1 MDEQNE
7 KKPSF
12 FKRVFSI
19 PNVRL
24 PKIQFKSKEWRT
36 PSVNASMPNVMNVGK
51 VPDLKIASLK
61 GTRIVGGVWK
71 VGTLGLIIGVAVTA
85 FAIGTAIKGLN
96 AAPIWPEPAQYDAAR
111 VPADRTLQ
119 VGDEWVFADNT
130 PADERELQT
139 HTLQLNV
146 SGARAADITISGLE
160 IGKASGLTDAIQVI
174 GTADHVLACDT
185 VIIDNVEA
193 TTFNLSATKVY
204 ELNITNVKADGLSIG
219 PTLSSTPKD
228 ITVTSTRGAVKIPG
242 VTSGSFDKII
252 ISTATA
258 DSFCRSLTLSNISAF
273 GGGINLDH
281 MEIGTLTIQNSKIG
295 NGTGIDAPSFI
306 IDATTLIQSMTASN
320 NYEAPITVQ

>member
-1 MDEQNE
+1 M
-7 KKPSF
+7 KF
-12 FKRVFSI
+12 LKRLFTI
-19 PNVRL
+19 PNIRL
-24 PKIQFKSKEWRT
+24 PAIKFKSRDWQT
-36 PSVNASMPNVMNVGK
+36 PKVDVGMPNVMNVGK
-51 VPDLKIASLK
+51 VPDIKVPSLK

-71 VGTLGLIIGVAVTA
+71 VGTFGVIIGILVTG
-85 FAIGTAIKGLN
+85 FAIGTAIRGLN
-96 AAPIWPEPAQYDAAR
+96 AAPIWPEPASYNAAA
-111 VPADRTLQ
+111 VEPDRTLQ
-119 VGDEWVFADNT
+119 VGDEWVFADTT

-160 IGKASGLTDAIQVI
+160 IGKASGLTDAIQII

-193 TTFNLSATKVY
+193 TTFNLAATKIY
-204 ELNITNVKADGLSIG
+204 QLNITNVAADGLSIG

-242 VTSGSFDKII
+242 VTNGSFDKIV

-258 DSFCRSLTLSNISAF
+258 DSFCRTLTLSNISAF
-273 GGGINLDH
+273 GGGINLDN

-306 IDATTLIQSMTASN
+306 IDATTLIQSMSASN